1 MAVTR
6 IGNSSIR
13 ETGRDR
19 SVRSGQVTV
28 TLKYQGLYDELIAGE
43 PAQGALWDEDT
54 RFGVETASTQK
65 TKAGHGETTVVY
77 VYDGGLESIDTTTD
91 IRIEVVW
98 ERDEVPLI
106 FQKAFRDNISP
117 NGGVQDIECQSL
129 IEDYLQARTAA
140 KRTAIKALIDAFGA
154 TATKYLEL
162 RVRGVDSVT
171 RWLPIV
177 RKTEM
182 AILRPSSTGTD
193 LGKRQVPA
201 VGTVSVPSAIDVGNP
216 LTGESTAE
224 TLAYILIQ
232 DDVSRTGRNK
242 KWERT
247 RQWKGYP
254 ASELQQVH
262 FKA

>member
-28 TLKYQGLYDELIAGE
+28 TLKFQGLFDELLAGE
-43 PAQGALWDEDT
+43 PAQGALWAEDN
-54 RFGVETASTQK
+54 RFAVETAATQK

-77 VYDGGLESIDTTTD
+77 VADSGLEVIDTTKD

-106 FQKAFRDNISP
+106 FQKAFRDDSS
-117 NGGVQDIECQSL
+117 GAQMIECQSL
-129 IEDYLQARTAA
+129 VEDYLQARTAA
-140 KRTAIKALIDAFGA
+140 KRAAIKTLIDAFGA

-182 AILRPSSTGTD
+182 AILRPSGTGTE

-201 VGTVSVPSAIDVGNP
+201 VGSVSIPSSIDVGNP
-216 LTGESTAE
+216 LTGASTME
-224 TLAYILIQ
+224 TLAYILMQ
-232 DDVSRTGRNK
+232 DDVTRTGRNK

-254 ASELQQVH
+254 AAELQPIH

>member
-1 MAVTR
+1 
-6 IGNSSIR
+6 
-13 ETGRDR
+13 
-19 SVRSGQVTV
+19 
-28 TLKYQGLYDELIAGE
+28 LYDELIASE
-43 PAQGALWDEDT
+43 PAQGALWDEDN
-54 RFGVETASTQK
+54 RFAVETAATVK
-65 TKAGHGETTVVY
+65 GRAGHGETTVVY
-77 VYDGGLESIDTTTD
+77 VADSGLESIDTTRD

-98 ERDEVPLI
+98 ERDEAPLL
-106 FQKAFRDNISP
+106 FQKAFLADSA
-117 NGGVQDIECQSL
+117 GAQDIECLSL
-129 IEDYLQARTAA
+129 VEDYLQARTAA
-140 KRTAIKALIDAFGA
+140 KRAAIKTLIDAFGA

-193 LGKRQVPA
+193 LGKRQAPA
-201 VGTVSVPSAIDVGNP
+201 VGTVSIPTSIDVGNP
-216 LTGESTAE
+216 LTGNSTAE

>member
-1 MAVTR
+1 MSVR
-6 IGNSSIR
+6 RFGNSSIR

-19 SVRSGQVTV
+19 SVRSGQVAL
-28 TLKYQGLYDELIAGE
+28 TLKFQGLYDELIASE
-43 PAQGALWDEDT
+43 PGQGALWDEDN
-54 RFGVETASTQK
+54 RFAVETAATVK
-65 TKAGHGETTVVY
+65 GRAGHGETTVVY
-77 VYDGGLESIDTTTD
+77 VADSGLESIDTTRD

-98 ERDEVPLI
+98 ERDEAPLL
-106 FQKAFRDNISP
+106 FQKGFQENVSP
-117 NGGVQDIECQSL
+117 SGGVMAIECQSL
-129 IEDYLQARTAA
+129 VEDYLQERTSA
-140 KRTAIKALIDAFGA
+140 KRTAIKTLIDAFGA

-182 AILRPSSTGTD
+182 AILRPSGTGTD
-193 LGKRQVPA
+193 LGKRQTPA
-201 VGTVSVPSAIDVGNP
+201 VGSVSVPSSIDVGNP
-216 LTGESTAE
+216 LTGLSTPE

-232 DDVSRTGRNK
+232 DNVSRTGRNK

-247 RQWKGYP
+247 REWKGYP
-254 ASELQQVH
+254 AAELKDIH

>member
-6 IGNSSIR
+6 IGNSAIR

-28 TLKYQGLYDELIAGE
+28 TLKYQGLYADLIAGE
-43 PAQGALWDEDT
+43 PAQGALWAEDN
-54 RFGVETASTQK
+54 RFAVETAATQK

-77 VYDGGLESIDTTTD
+77 VADSGLESIDTTKD
-91 IRIEVVW
+91 IRFEVSW

-106 FQKAFRDNISP
+106 FQKVFRDDSAGAQN
-117 NGGVQDIECQSL
+117 IECQSL
-129 IEDYLQARTAA
+129 VEDYLQARTAA
-140 KRTAIKALIDAFGA
+140 KRTAIKTLIDAFGA

-182 AILRPSSTGTD
+182 AILRPSGTGTE
-193 LGKRQVPA
+193 LGKRQAPA
-201 VGTVSVPSAIDVGNP
+201 VGSISIPTSIDVGNP
-216 LTGESTAE
+216 LSGISTQE
-224 TLAYILIQ
+224 TLAYILFQ
-232 DDVSRTGRNK
+232 DNVSRTGRNK
-242 KWERT
+242 KWERA
-247 RQWKGYP
+247 REWKGYP
-254 ASELQQVH
+254 ATELVQIH